1 MEWPVGVG
9 VATVLTWL
17 GSVKKMEDMVLV
29 GVEVEIAVLLEVDKG
44 TEEHLGL
51 LFASR

>member
-1 MEWPVGVG
+1 M
-9 VATVLTWL
+9 WL
-17 GSVKKMEDMVLV
+17 GSEEAGGMVL
-29 GVEVEIAVLLEVDKG
+29 VEVEIAMLLDVDKG